1 MRLLTAE
8 VVLHGDNFNDTIA
21 KVSEIVEMEGRGFF
35 IPPYDDPK
43 VIAGQ
48 GTIGLEIMEDLYD
61 VDNVIV
67 PIGGGGLIAG
77 IAVAIQSLGP
87 NHPCYWRT
95 VLKTFT
101 AWPAIFPLRRNH
113 HAPNYRHPGGWL

>member
-1 MRLLTAE
+1 
-8 VVLHGDNFNDTIA
+8 
-21 KVSEIVEMEGRGFF
+21 MEGRIF

-67 PIGGGGLIAG
+67 PMVV
-77 IAVAIQSLGP
+77 AV
-87 NHPCYWRT
+87 
-95 VLKTFT
+95 
-101 AWPAIFPLRRNH
+101 
-113 HAPNYRHPGGWL
+113 

>member
-1 MRLLTAE
+1 
-8 VVLHGDNFNDTIA
+8 IA
-21 KVSEIVEMEGRGFF
+21 KVSEIVEMEGRIF

-48 GTIGLEIMEDLYD
+48 GTIGLEILEDLYD

-77 IAVAIQSLGP
+77 IATAIKSINPTINIIGVQSENVHGM
-87 NHPCYWRT
+87 
-95 VLKTFT
+95 
-101 AWPAIFPLRRNH
+101 
-113 HAPNYRHPGGWL
+113 

>member
-1 MRLLTAE
+1 
-8 VVLHGDNFNDTIA
+8 
-21 KVSEIVEMEGRGFF
+21 
-35 IPPYDDPK
+35 PYDDPK

-77 IAVAIQSLGP
+77 IAHRQLADAYAACARIDARQLWRQIRLW
-87 NHPCYWRT
+87 HPWGIM
-95 VLKTFT
+95 LKAGWFE
-101 AWPAIFPLRRNH
+101 
-113 HAPNYRHPGGWL
+113 YRW